1 MVEVDGVED
10 LVGNAKIER
19 SGDTVPQLIKTGNP
33 LRTARITVILYYSR
47 GKFTDKTRNVKNY

>member
-19 SGDTVPQLIKTGNP
+19 SGDTVPQLIKTGILGP
-33 LRTARITVILYYSR
+33 YDCLYPEGRSPPHCLVTLRA
-47 GKFTDKTRNVKNY
+47 GP